1 MRAREHAV
9 FCRMR
14 RAKTQLDSEFAQCNG
29 SYDIFVAYPK
39 ISKVDSLVTHAM
51 QWELI
56 SVVEIPTIT
65 TGRTNFMKRVIFP

>member
-1 MRAREHAV
+1 MRATEHAV

-14 RAKTQLDSEFAQCNG
+14 SVKTQLESEFAQCHG
-29 SYDIFVAYPK
+29 PYDAICCFCC
-39 ISKVDSLVTHAM
+39 ISKVDFVVTHAV

-65 TGRTNFMKRVIFP
+65 IGRTNFMKRVIFP